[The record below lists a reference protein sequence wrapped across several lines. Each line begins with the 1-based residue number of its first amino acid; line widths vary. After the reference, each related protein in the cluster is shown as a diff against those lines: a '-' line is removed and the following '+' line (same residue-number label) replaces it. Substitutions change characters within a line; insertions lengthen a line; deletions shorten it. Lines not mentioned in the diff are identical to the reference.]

1 MAMCYEERYFDG
13 WATKKERQRDQP
25 AARGE
30 RPAPQAQ
37 PGRSAPERQKPK
49 QPEPELEPV

>member
-1 MAMCYEERYFDG
+1 MCYEARYFNR